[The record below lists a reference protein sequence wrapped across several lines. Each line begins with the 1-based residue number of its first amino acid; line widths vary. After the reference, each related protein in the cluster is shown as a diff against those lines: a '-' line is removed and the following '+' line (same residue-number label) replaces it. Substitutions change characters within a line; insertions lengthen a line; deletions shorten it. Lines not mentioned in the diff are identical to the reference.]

1 MMMYYTTR
9 IQLSFE
15 DDNGKTKRKTETY
28 LVKAMSPTE
37 VEIVISQKF
46 ENLAEIT
53 YEIKSIAQSRI
64 LDVYEYQNN

>member
-1 MMMYYTTR
+1 MMIYYTTR

-37 VEIVISQKF
+37 VEIVISEKF
-46 ENLAEIT
+46 SDLSQIT
-53 YEIKSIAQSRI
+53 YEIKSISQSRI
-64 LDVYEYQNN
+64 LDVYEYKG

>member
-1 MMMYYTTR
+1 MMYYTTR

>member
-37 VEIVISQKF
+37 V
-46 ENLAEIT
+46 
-53 YEIKSIAQSRI
+53 
-64 LDVYEYQNN
+64 